1 MLLLLAGPS
10 QDVFLLP
17 HIPHSHNVC
26 LMHVAAEWKIG
37 KFPVSVETQLYAA
50 DANHLNG
57 PLTTFFCLYPREQ
70 GHTWRAAV

>member
-1 MLLLLAGPS
+1 MWL
-10 QDVFLLP
+10 QKT
-17 HIPHSHNVC
+17 I
-26 LMHVAAEWKIG
+26 AEWKIG
-37 KFPVSVETQLYAA
+37 KIPVSVETQLYAA